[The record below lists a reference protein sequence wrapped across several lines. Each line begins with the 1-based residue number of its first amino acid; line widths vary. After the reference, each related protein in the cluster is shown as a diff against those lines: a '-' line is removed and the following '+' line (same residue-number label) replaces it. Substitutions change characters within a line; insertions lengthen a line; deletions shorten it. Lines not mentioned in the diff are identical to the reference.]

1 LHGRPECAQELESR
15 LEKADENQRA
25 GILNGLASLLTES
38 DPEKCARLSR
48 EALELSRT
56 TGNIA
61 QEAAAHFGL
70 GDSGRVSGDYKS
82 ALEHYSMA
90 LDLFDNQGNTLQK
103 GRCLRRLGDVHYFVT
118 NLDHSLRYYLRALRV
133 FEQIAEVEDTASA
146 RLQTGHLLATIGNV
160 LKASGDGNGALDYYR
175 RSHSVYVEEGF
186 SEGIPGILHNM
197 GDVLQEKGMLTE
209 AGEVYRQ
216 VLSEATE
223 RNDDYLCSIALNSLG
238 SVCLLN
244 DDLQEADRLFQRSLE
259 TSTAMGR
266 KRGILTSLMK
276 QVELRRLQGLNLEA
290 LDISN
295 RAEALAQDLND
306 RGAQTGILQEKAA
319 LLHALGEPGEAFT
332 VICRQQ
338 RLHDE
343 VMAEKRL
350 RQIDVLR
357 LRYETEAKEREIE
370 RLRRDRAVQRTMI
383 FGAAAMLVL
392 AGISLSS
399 VYRSVRLRTRVNREL
414 SGKNTELAKAYE
426 RVEEL
431 SRTDDLTGLANRRAM
446 VERLTGEQARS
457 ARNGRGFGLILG
469 DIDNF
474 KACNDKYGHE
484 CGDVILVELSNR
496 LRRALREQDLA
507 SRWGGEEF
515 LILLPDTE
523 PDGCA
528 RVAEKLRE
536 LVCSKP
542 FVWKG
547 CMIDLTMTFG
557 ACEGGR
563 VPIDE
568 ALRVADRALYKGKNK
583 GRNRV
588 ETAG

>member
-1 LHGRPECAQELESR
+1 
-15 LEKADENQRA
+15 
-25 GILNGLASLLTES
+25 
-38 DPEKCARLSR
+38 
-48 EALELSRT
+48 
-56 TGNIA
+56 
-61 QEAAAHFGL
+61 
-70 GDSGRVSGDYKS
+70 
-82 ALEHYSMA
+82 
-90 LDLFDNQGNTLQK
+90 
-103 GRCLRRLGDVHYFVT
+103 
-118 NLDHSLRYYLRALRV
+118 
-133 FEQIAEVEDTASA
+133 
-146 RLQTGHLLATIGNV
+146 
-160 LKASGDGNGALDYYR
+160 
-175 RSHSVYVEEGF
+175 
-186 SEGIPGILHNM
+186 
-197 GDVLQEKGMLTE
+197 
-209 AGEVYRQ
+209 
-216 VLSEATE
+216 
-223 RNDDYLCSIALNSLG
+223 
-238 SVCLLN
+238 
-244 DDLQEADRLFQRSLE
+244 
-259 TSTAMGR
+259 
-266 KRGILTSLMK
+266 
-276 QVELRRLQGLNLEA
+276 
-290 LDISN
+290 
-295 RAEALAQDLND
+295 
-306 RGAQTGILQEKAA
+306 
-319 LLHALGEPGEAFT
+319 
-332 VICRQQ
+332 
-338 RLHDE
+338 
-343 VMAEKRL
+343 
-350 RQIDVLR
+350 
-357 LRYETEAKEREIE
+357 
-370 RLRRDRAVQRTMI
+370 MI

-515 LILLPDTE
+515 LILLPDTD

-536 LVCSKP
+536 LICGRP

-547 CMIDLTMTFG
+547 SMIDLTMTFG